1 MKLNLYKPISCKWI
15 YLFISILLG
24 GCLEQVNGQS
34 LSLLAN
40 SYRDGDWLDKV
51 QVSFNEQVVGEKYVW
66 TIAKVKDKSLPPD
79 SYRILNDTVCCTRR
93 GGKNI
98 FLSECTEYI
107 HHRYKYNG
115 KELDGMHGLDWC
127 DYGARWYDGMR
138 FLTQDPHATDYVG
151 ISPYT
156 YCANNPINAID
167 IDGKDSYYTT
177 EGIYVCDN
185 LKETDFIYIVSDYKY
200 LRQLSNNNWLVEFK
214 GKQSIT
220 DADITAKAYSNIF
233 TNVLKRK
240 NFDTS
245 LLENGRISV
254 RILDS
259 NSANSGPSYKRKDSF
274 GASDEIPW
282 SDAPIAT
289 EQKNADNQ
297 IKITANVVLSD
308 SERRNYLSTVSN
320 IENVLGVHEFLGH
333 GVLNYTANE
342 HWKILNMQMKHPSWK
357 KTTKELKE
365 LYEYLKKKR
374 PNEYLQH

>member
-1 MKLNLYKPISCKWI
+1 M
-15 YLFISILLG
+15 
-24 GCLEQVNGQS
+24 
-34 LSLLAN
+34 
-40 SYRDGDWLDKV
+40 
-51 QVSFNEQVVGEKYVW
+51 
-66 TIAKVKDKSLPPD
+66 
-79 SYRILNDTVCCTRR
+79 
-93 GGKNI
+93 
-98 FLSECTEYI
+98 
-107 HHRYKYNG
+107 
-115 KELDGMHGLDWC
+115 
-127 DYGARWYDGMR
+127 
-138 FLTQDPHATDYVG
+138 
-151 ISPYT
+151 
-156 YCANNPINAID
+156 
-167 IDGKDSYYTT
+167 
-177 EGIYVCDN
+177 
-185 LKETDFIYIVSDYKY
+185 
-200 LRQLSNNNWLVEFK
+200 RQLSNNNWLVEFK

-245 LLENGRISV
+245 LLENGSISV

-259 NSANSGPSYKRKDSF
+259 NSANSGPLYECKDSF

-289 EQKNADNQ
+289 ELKNADNQ

-333 GVLNYTANE
+333 GVLNNKADE

-365 LYEYLKKKR
+365 LYEYLKKEQ

>member
-1 MKLNLYKPISCKWI
+1 MTLDYCDNMIYENGKLTQILVDGGYVSFVNGEPVYHY
-15 YLFISILLG
+15 YLKDHLG
-24 GCLEQVNGQS
+24 SNRVAVNQATGEVEQVNHYYPFGGLMAES
-34 LSLLAN
+34 TGGS
-40 SYRDGDWLDKV
+40 V
-51 QVSFNEQVVGEKYVW
+51 Q
-66 TIAKVKDKSLPPD
+66 
-79 SYRILNDTVCCTRR
+79 
-93 GGKNI
+93 
-98 FLSECTEYI
+98 
-107 HHRYKYNG
+107 RYKYNG
-115 KELDGMHGLDWC
+115 KELDGMHGLDWY

-308 SERRNYLSTVSN
+308 SERRYYLSTVSN